1 MAQFTGMDIE
11 AVRSLAQQM
20 NSSAEEIRNL
30 ASRLSSALEG
40 TQWVGPDREK
50 FVGDWQGQYMT
61 SLNQVAQGLVD
72 AAQRATAN
80 ASEQETASS

>member
-20 NSSAEEIRNL
+20 NSSAEEIRSL

-72 AAQRATAN
+72 AAQRATSN